1 MVVISDRET
10 PLVRTSHLPDIW
22 FETMPRFRTLRGLCP
37 LLLWVIGLAIF
48 FFPASL
54 HAQSNDRTYRV
65 LVLYWDNKD
74 FPGNVMFD
82 ESFKAALRQSP
93 YSRNLEYHP
102 EYMETTRFPAKRQD
116 FFRDYLRQKYEGLS
130 IDVVVATADVPLNF
144 LLQYRAELFPNSP
157 IVYLA
162 TSARKEVL
170 PSGPG
175 ITGVIH
181 QSTYRETLELALK
194 LHPNTKQVFVI
205 SGSTERDKRFE
216 TAARRELS
224 DFTGKVEII
233 YLTDL
238 SLNELF
244 LRTASLPSNSIALFV
259 WQQSVNEQGRL
270 LETFEV
276 LARIAPTASVPIY
289 GMGTGNLGQGLVGG
303 YLQGPDTNG
312 GKLAEI
318 TLRILSGTRPQDI
331 GVEGAPKVPMF
342 DWRQLQRW
350 RISEN
355 SLPPGSYIGFRELT
369 FWQQYK
375 WYIAGIIT
383 LSLLQT
389 SFIVVLL
396 VERRRRRRARRALAQ
411 LNAELE
417 QRIATR
423 TAALNNKTRE
433 LETFAYS
440 VAHDLKAPLR
450 GIDGYSRLLLE
461 DYFEELDEEGRT
473 FLKTIHTSTE
483 EMAQLIDD
491 LLEYSRLERRELK
504 SDRIELVSLVS
515 NVVEQTKREA
525 TEDQVNFVISV
536 DGESLVGD
544 ANAIHQALRNYVDN
558 AVKFSRKVSEPR
570 IEIRS
575 VETLKSVVL
584 SVSDNGVGFD
594 MKYHDRIFNI
604 FQRLNSIDEY
614 PGTGVG
620 LAIVRKSMER
630 MGGRAW
636 AESEPGQGAT
646 FYLEIPKS
654 IEGDLVD
661 ERQPG
666 SNSSG

>member
-1 MVVISDRET
+1 MMVVISDRET
-10 PLVRTSHLPDIW
+10 PLVRTSHIPDSR
-22 FETMPRFRTLRGLCP
+22 FETFQSILRLRGLLP

-48 FFPASL
+48 FSPASL
-54 HAQSNDRTYRV
+54 HAQSSDRPYRI

-74 FPGNVMFD
+74 FPGNVKFD
-82 ESFKAALRQSP
+82 ESFKAVLQQSP
-93 YSRNLEYHP
+93 NSRNLEYYP
-102 EYMETTRFPAKRQD
+102 EYMETTRFPGKRQD
-116 FFRDYLRQKYEGLS
+116 FLHDYLRQKYDGRS
-130 IDVVVATADVPLNF
+130 IDVVVATADIPLNF
-144 LLQYRAELFPNSP
+144 LLQYRADLFPNSP
-157 IVYLA
+157 IVFLA
-162 TSARKEVL
+162 TTSRGKETLSA
-170 PSGPG
+170 GPG
-175 ITGVIH
+175 ITGIIH

-194 LHPNTKQVFVI
+194 LHQNTKQIFVI
-205 SGSTERDKRFE
+205 SGSPERDKRYE

-224 DFTGKVEII
+224 EFTSKVEII

-238 SLNELF
+238 PLNELIS
-244 LRTASLPSNSIALFV
+244 RTASLPANSIALYV
-259 WQQSVNEQGRL
+259 WQQSVNEQGKL

-289 GMGTGNLGQGLVGG
+289 GMGTGNLGQGIVGG

-312 GKLAEI
+312 AKLAEI
-318 TLRILSGTRPQDI
+318 TLRILSGTHPQDI

-350 RISEN
+350 GISEKN
-355 SLPPGSYIGFRELT
+355 LPPGSFIGFRVLT
-369 FWQQYK
+369 FWHQYK
-375 WYIAGIIT
+375 WYIAGILT

-389 SFIVVLL
+389 LFIVVLL
-396 VERRRRRRARRALAQ
+396 VERSRRRRARRALAQ

-417 QRIATR
+417 ERIATR

-461 DYFEELDEEGRT
+461 DYFEQLDEEGRS

-504 SDRIELVSLVS
+504 SDRIELASLVDT
-515 NVVEQTKREA
+515 VVEQTRREGS
-525 TEDQVNFVISV
+525 EEQVNFVININ
-536 DGESLVGD
+536 GESIVGD

-558 AVKFSRKVSEPR
+558 AVKFSRKVSAPR
-570 IEIRS
+570 IEIS
-575 VETLKSVVL
+575 STETPKSVVL
-584 SVSDNGVGFD
+584 SVRDNGVGFD
-594 MKYHDRIFNI
+594 MQYHDRIFNI
-604 FQRLNSIDEY
+604 FQRLNSIEDY

-636 AESEPGQGAT
+636 AESELGRGAT

-654 IEGDLVD
+654 LEGDF
-661 ERQPG
+661 
-666 SNSSG
+666 SG

>member
-1 MVVISDRET
+1 MMVVISDRET
-10 PLVRTSHLPDIW
+10 PLVRTSHIPDSR
-22 FETMPRFRTLRGLCP
+22 FETFQSILRLRGLLP
-37 LLLWVIGLAIF
+37 LLLWVIGLAILF
-48 FFPASL
+48 SPASL
-54 HAQSNDRTYRV
+54 HAQSSDRTHRI

-74 FPGNVMFD
+74 FPGNVKFD
-82 ESFKAALRQSP
+82 ESFKAVLQQSP
-93 YSRNLEYHP
+93 NSRNLEYYP
-102 EYMETTRFPAKRQD
+102 EYMETTRFPGKRQD
-116 FFRDYLRQKYEGLS
+116 FLHDYLRQKYEGRS
-130 IDVVVATADVPLNF
+130 IDVVVATADIPLNF
-144 LLQYRAELFPNSP
+144 LLQYRADLFPNSP
-157 IVYLA
+157 IVFLA
-162 TSARKEVL
+162 TTSRGKETLSA
-170 PSGPG
+170 GPG
-175 ITGVIH
+175 ITGIIH

-194 LHPNTKQVFVI
+194 LHPNTKQLFVI
-205 SGSTERDKRFE
+205 SGSPERDKRYE

-224 DFTGKVEII
+224 EFTSKVEII

-238 SLNELF
+238 PLNELIS
-244 LRTASLPSNSIALFV
+244 RTASLPSNSIALYV
-259 WQQSVNEQGRL
+259 WQQSVNEQGKL

-289 GMGTGNLGQGLVGG
+289 GMGTGNLGQGIVGG

-312 GKLAEI
+312 AKLAEI
-318 TLRILSGTRPQDI
+318 TLRILSGTHPQDI

-350 RISEN
+350 GISEEN
-355 SLPPGSYIGFRELT
+355 LPPGSFIGFRVLT
-369 FWQQYK
+369 FWHQYK
-375 WYIAGIIT
+375 WYIAGILT

-389 SFIVVLL
+389 LFIVVLL
-396 VERRRRRRARRALAQ
+396 VERSRRRRARRALAQ

-417 QRIATR
+417 ERIATR

-461 DYFEELDEEGRT
+461 DYFEQLDEEGRS

-504 SDRIELVSLVS
+504 SDRIELASLVDT
-515 NVVEQTKREA
+515 VVEQTRREGS
-525 TEDQVNFVISV
+525 EEQVNFVININ
-536 DGESLVGD
+536 GESIVGD

-558 AVKFSRKVSEPR
+558 AVKFSRKVSAPR
-570 IEIRS
+570 IEIS
-575 VETLKSVVL
+575 STETPKSVVL
-584 SVSDNGVGFD
+584 SVRDNGVGFD
-594 MKYHDRIFNI
+594 MQYHDRIFNI
-604 FQRLNSIDEY
+604 FQRLNSIEDY

-636 AESEPGQGAT
+636 AESELGRGAT

-654 IEGDLVD
+654 LEG
-661 ERQPG
+661 EF
-666 SNSSG
+666 SG

>member
-1 MVVISDRET
+1 MMVVISDRET
-10 PLVRTSHLPDIW
+10 PLVRTSHIPDSR
-22 FETMPRFRTLRGLCP
+22 FETFQSILRLRGLLP

-48 FFPASL
+48 FSPASL
-54 HAQSNDRTYRV
+54 HAQSSDRPYRI

-74 FPGNVMFD
+74 FPGNVKFD
-82 ESFKAALRQSP
+82 ESFKAVLQQSP
-93 YSRNLEYHP
+93 NSRNLEYYP
-102 EYMETTRFPAKRQD
+102 EYMETTRFPGKRQD
-116 FFRDYLRQKYEGLS
+116 FLHDYLRQKYDGRS
-130 IDVVVATADVPLNF
+130 IDVVVATADIPLNF
-144 LLQYRAELFPNSP
+144 LLQYRADLFPNSP
-157 IVYLA
+157 IVFLA
-162 TSARKEVL
+162 TTSRGKETLSA
-170 PSGPG
+170 GPG
-175 ITGVIH
+175 ITGIIH

-194 LHPNTKQVFVI
+194 LHPNTKQLFVI
-205 SGSTERDKRFE
+205 SGSPERDKRYE

-224 DFTGKVEII
+224 EFTSKVEII

-238 SLNELF
+238 PLNELIS
-244 LRTASLPSNSIALFV
+244 RTASLPSNSIALYV
-259 WQQSVNEQGRL
+259 WQQSVNEQGKL

-289 GMGTGNLGQGLVGG
+289 GMGTGNLGQGIVGG

-312 GKLAEI
+312 AKLAEI
-318 TLRILSGTRPQDI
+318 TLRILSGTHPQDI

-350 RISEN
+350 GISEEN
-355 SLPPGSYIGFRELT
+355 LPPGSFIGFRVLT
-369 FWQQYK
+369 FWHQYK
-375 WYIAGIIT
+375 WYIAGILT

-389 SFIVVLL
+389 LFIVVLL
-396 VERRRRRRARRALAQ
+396 VERSRRRRARRALAQ

-417 QRIATR
+417 ERIATR

-461 DYFEELDEEGRT
+461 DYFEQLDEEGRS

-504 SDRIELVSLVS
+504 SDRIELASLVDT
-515 NVVEQTKREA
+515 VVEQTRREGS
-525 TEDQVNFVISV
+525 EEQVNFVININ
-536 DGESLVGD
+536 GESIVGD

-558 AVKFSRKVSEPR
+558 AVKFSRKVSAPR
-570 IEIRS
+570 IEIS
-575 VETLKSVVL
+575 STETPKSVVL
-584 SVSDNGVGFD
+584 SVRDNGVGFD
-594 MKYHDRIFNI
+594 MQYHDRIFNI
-604 FQRLNSIDEY
+604 FQRLNSIEDY

-636 AESEPGQGAT
+636 AESELGRGAT

-654 IEGDLVD
+654 LEGDF
-661 ERQPG
+661 
-666 SNSSG
+666 SG

>member
-1 MVVISDRET
+1 MMVVISDRET
-10 PLVRTSHLPDIW
+10 PLVRTSHIPDSR
-22 FETMPRFRTLRGLCP
+22 FETFQSILRLRGLLP

-48 FFPASL
+48 FSPASL
-54 HAQSNDRTYRV
+54 HAQSSDRPYRI

-74 FPGNVMFD
+74 FPGNVKFD
-82 ESFKAALRQSP
+82 ESFKAVLQQSP
-93 YSRNLEYHP
+93 NSRNLEYYP
-102 EYMETTRFPAKRQD
+102 EYMETTRFPGKRQD
-116 FFRDYLRQKYEGLS
+116 FLHDYLRQKYEGRS
-130 IDVVVATADVPLNF
+130 IDVVVATADIPLNF
-144 LLQYRAELFPNSP
+144 LLQYRADLFPNSP
-157 IVYLA
+157 IVFLA
-162 TSARKEVL
+162 TTSRGKETLSA
-170 PSGPG
+170 GPG
-175 ITGVIH
+175 ITGIIH

-194 LHPNTKQVFVI
+194 IHQNTKQIFVI
-205 SGSTERDKRFE
+205 SGSPERDKRYE

-224 DFTGKVEII
+224 EFTSKVEII

-238 SLNELF
+238 PLNELIS
-244 LRTASLPSNSIALFV
+244 RTASLPSNSIALYV
-259 WQQSVNEQGRL
+259 WQQSVNEQGKL

-289 GMGTGNLGQGLVGG
+289 GMGTGNLGQGIVGG

-312 GKLAEI
+312 AKLAEI
-318 TLRILSGTRPQDI
+318 TLRILSGTHPQDI

-350 RISEN
+350 GISEEN
-355 SLPPGSYIGFRELT
+355 LPPGSFIGFRVLT
-369 FWQQYK
+369 FWHQYK
-375 WYIAGIIT
+375 WYIAGILT

-389 SFIVVLL
+389 LFIVVLL
-396 VERRRRRRARRALAQ
+396 VERSRRRRARRALAQ

-417 QRIATR
+417 ERIATR

-461 DYFEELDEEGRT
+461 DYFEQLDEEGRS

-504 SDRIELVSLVS
+504 SDRIELASLVDT
-515 NVVEQTKREA
+515 VVEQTRREGS
-525 TEDQVNFVISV
+525 EEQVNFVININ
-536 DGESLVGD
+536 GESIVGD

-558 AVKFSRKVSEPR
+558 AVKFSRKVSAPR
-570 IEIRS
+570 IEIS
-575 VETLKSVVL
+575 STETPKSVVL
-584 SVSDNGVGFD
+584 SVRDNGVGFD
-594 MKYHDRIFNI
+594 MQYHDRIFNI
-604 FQRLNSIDEY
+604 FQRLNSIEDY

-636 AESEPGQGAT
+636 AESELGRGAT

-654 IEGDLVD
+654 LEGDF
-661 ERQPG
+661 
-666 SNSSG
+666 SG

>member
-1 MVVISDRET
+1 MMVVISDRET
-10 PLVRTSHLPDIW
+10 PLVRTSQIPDSR
-22 FETMPRFRTLRGLCP
+22 FETFQSILRLWGLLP

-48 FFPASL
+48 FSPASL
-54 HAQSNDRTYRV
+54 HAQSSDRPYRI

-74 FPGNVMFD
+74 FPGNVKFD
-82 ESFKAALRQSP
+82 ESFKAVLQQSP
-93 YSRNLEYHP
+93 NSRNLEYYP
-102 EYMETTRFPAKRQD
+102 EYMETTRFPGKRQD
-116 FFRDYLRQKYEGLS
+116 FLHDYLRQKYDGRS
-130 IDVVVATADVPLNF
+130 IDVVVATADIPLNF
-144 LLQYRAELFPNSP
+144 LLQYRADLFPNSP
-157 IVYLA
+157 IVFLA
-162 TSARKEVL
+162 TTSRGKETLSA
-170 PSGPG
+170 GPG
-175 ITGVIH
+175 ITGIIH

-194 LHPNTKQVFVI
+194 IHQNTKQIFVI
-205 SGSTERDKRFE
+205 SGSPERDKRYE

-224 DFTGKVEII
+224 EFTSKVEII

-238 SLNELF
+238 PLNELIS
-244 LRTASLPSNSIALFV
+244 RTASLPSNSIALYV
-259 WQQSVNEQGRL
+259 WQQSVNEQGKL

-289 GMGTGNLGQGLVGG
+289 GMGTGNLGQGIVGG

-312 GKLAEI
+312 AKLAEI
-318 TLRILSGTRPQDI
+318 TLRILSGTHPQDI

-350 RISEN
+350 GISEEN
-355 SLPPGSYIGFRELT
+355 LPPGSFIGFRVLT
-369 FWQQYK
+369 FWHQYK
-375 WYIAGIIT
+375 WYIAGILT

-389 SFIVVLL
+389 LFIVVLL
-396 VERRRRRRARRALAQ
+396 VERSRRRRARRALAQ

-417 QRIATR
+417 ERIATR

-461 DYFEELDEEGRT
+461 DYFEQLDEEGRS

-504 SDRIELVSLVS
+504 SDRIELASLVDT
-515 NVVEQTKREA
+515 VVEQTRREGS
-525 TEDQVNFVISV
+525 EEQVNFVININ
-536 DGESLVGD
+536 GESIVGD

-558 AVKFSRKVSEPR
+558 AVKFSRKVSAPR
-570 IEIRS
+570 IEIS
-575 VETLKSVVL
+575 STETPKSVVL
-584 SVSDNGVGFD
+584 SVRDNGVGFD
-594 MKYHDRIFNI
+594 MQYHDRIFNI
-604 FQRLNSIDEY
+604 FQRLNSIEDY

-636 AESEPGQGAT
+636 AESELGRGAT

-654 IEGDLVD
+654 LEGDF
-661 ERQPG
+661 
-666 SNSSG
+666 SG

>member
-1 MVVISDRET
+1 MMVVISDRET
-10 PLVRTSHLPDIW
+10 PLVRTSHIPDSR
-22 FETMPRFRTLRGLCP
+22 FETFQSILRLRGLLP

-48 FFPASL
+48 FSPASL
-54 HAQSNDRTYRV
+54 HAQSSDRPYRI

-74 FPGNVMFD
+74 FPGNVKFD
-82 ESFKAALRQSP
+82 ESFKAVLQQSP
-93 YSRNLEYHP
+93 NSRNLEYYP
-102 EYMETTRFPAKRQD
+102 EYMETTRFPGKRQD
-116 FFRDYLRQKYEGLS
+116 FLHDYLRQKYDGRS
-130 IDVVVATADVPLNF
+130 IDVVVATADIPLNF
-144 LLQYRAELFPNSP
+144 LLQYRADLFPNSP
-157 IVYLA
+157 IVFLA
-162 TSARKEVL
+162 TTSRGKETLSA
-170 PSGPG
+170 GPG
-175 ITGVIH
+175 ITGIIH

-194 LHPNTKQVFVI
+194 LHPNTKQLFVI
-205 SGSTERDKRFE
+205 SGSPERDKRYE

-224 DFTGKVEII
+224 EFTSKVEII

-238 SLNELF
+238 PLNELIS
-244 LRTASLPSNSIALFV
+244 RTASLPSNSIALYV
-259 WQQSVNEQGRL
+259 WQQSVNEQGKL

-289 GMGTGNLGQGLVGG
+289 GMGTGNLGQGIVGG

-312 GKLAEI
+312 AKLAEI
-318 TLRILSGTRPQDI
+318 TLRILSGTHPQDI

-350 RISEN
+350 GISEEN
-355 SLPPGSYIGFRELT
+355 LPPGSFIGFRVLT
-369 FWQQYK
+369 FWHQYK
-375 WYIAGIIT
+375 WYIAGILT

-389 SFIVVLL
+389 LFIVVLL
-396 VERRRRRRARRALAQ
+396 VERTRRRRARRALAQ

-417 QRIATR
+417 ERIATR

-461 DYFEELDEEGRT
+461 DYFEQLDEEGRS

-504 SDRIELVSLVS
+504 SDRIELASLVDT
-515 NVVEQTKREA
+515 VVEQTRREGS
-525 TEDQVNFVISV
+525 EDQVNFVININ
-536 DGESLVGD
+536 GESIVGD

-558 AVKFSRKVSEPR
+558 AVKFSRKTSEPR
-570 IEIRS
+570 IEISS
-575 VETLKSVVL
+575 VETPKSVVL
-584 SVSDNGVGFD
+584 SVRDNGVGFD
-594 MKYHDRIFNI
+594 MQYHDRIFNI
-604 FQRLNSIDEY
+604 FQRLNSIEDY

-636 AESEPGQGAT
+636 AESELGRGAT
-646 FYLEIPKS
+646 FYLEIPKLNQFDGKVVHS
-654 IEGDLVD
+654 
-661 ERQPG
+661 
-666 SNSSG
+666 

>member
-1 MVVISDRET
+1 
-10 PLVRTSHLPDIW
+10 LV
-22 FETMPRFRTLRGLCP
+22 
-37 LLLWVIGLAIF
+37 LLVIGLAIF

-54 HAQSNDRTYRV
+54 QAQSSERTYRV

-74 FPGNVMFD
+74 FPGNVKFD
-82 ESFKAALRQSP
+82 ESFKAALQQSP
-93 YSRNLEYHP
+93 YSRKLEYYP
-102 EYMETTRFPAKRQD
+102 EYMETTRFPGKRQD
-116 FFRDYLRQKYEGLS
+116 FFRDYLVKKYEGRS
-130 IDVVVATADVPLNF
+130 IDLVVASADLPLNF
-144 LLQYRAELFPNSP
+144 LLQYRADLFPNAP
-157 IVYLA
+157 IVFLA
-162 TSARKEVL
+162 TSLPPGKEIL
-170 PSGPG
+170 SSGPG
-175 ITGVIH
+175 MTGIIH
-181 QSTYRETLELALK
+181 QSTYRETLDLALK

-205 SGSTERDKRFE
+205 SGSPERDKRFE

-238 SLNELF
+238 PLNELF
-244 LRTASLPSNSIALFV
+244 LRTASLPSNSIALYV

-270 LETFEV
+270 LETYEV
-276 LARIAPTASVPIY
+276 LARIAPTTSVPIY
-289 GMGTGNLGQGLVGG
+289 GMGTGNLGKGLVGG

-312 GKLAEI
+312 AKLAEI
-318 TLRILSGTRPQDI
+318 ALRILSGTRPQDI
-331 GVEGAPKVPMF
+331 AVEGAPKVPMF

-350 RISEN
+350 SISES
-355 SLPPGSYIGFRELT
+355 SLPPGSSICFIELT
-369 FWQQYK
+369 FWHQYK
-375 WYIAGIIT
+375 WYIASILT

-389 SFIVVLL
+389 SFIVILL
-396 VERRRRRRARRALAQ
+396 VERRRRRVARRALAR

-461 DYFEELDEEGRT
+461 DYFDELDEEGRT

-504 SDRIELVSLVS
+504 SDRIELASLVS
-515 NVVEQTKREA
+515 MVVEQTKREA
-525 TEDQVNFVISV
+525 TEDQVNFVINV
-536 DGESLVGD
+536 NGENIVGD

-558 AVKFSRKVSEPR
+558 AVKFTSKVSEPR
-570 IEIRS
+570 IEISS

-584 SVSDNGVGFD
+584 SVRDNGVGFD

-636 AESEPGQGAT
+636 AESERGEAQ
-646 FYLEIPKS
+646 LS
-654 IEGDLVD
+654 I
-661 ERQPG
+661 
-666 SNSSG
+666 